1 MKMVRRGAVLMAV
14 MLLSGPAAAGGRPS
28 PGDVDWEAV
37 SRESVDLLR
46 AYVRIPSVNPPADT
60 RATAAFL
67 KEILQREGIEARL
80 FERVPGKVNLLARLK
95 ASPGQG
101 IANAGPLLLLHHM
114 DVVPVDAARWPV
126 DPFGG
131 EIKDGFIQ
139 GRGTADMKGVGIL
152 HLMVMLT
159 LQRRHVPLSRD
170 VLLMATADE
179 ETGGHDGARWMIEHL
194 GDELRP
200 EYVLDEGGFGSR
212 DVMAA

>member
-1 MKMVRRGAVLMAV
+1 MVRRGAVLMAV
-14 MLLSGPAAAGGRPS
+14 MLLSGPAPAGGRPS

-131 EIKDGFIQ
+131 EIKEGFIQ
-139 GRGTADMKGVGIL
+139 GRGPA
-152 HLMVMLT
+152 
-159 LQRRHVPLSRD
+159 
-170 VLLMATADE
+170 
-179 ETGGHDGARWMIEHL
+179 
-194 GDELRP
+194 EL
-200 EYVLDEGGFGSR
+200 
-212 DVMAA
+212 